1 MVRLTLLTL
10 VFSVA
15 LAAQL
20 SPLDAPKA
28 ADPPTV
34 APPSNALDKSDLEY
48 YVRHLYVYG
57 PQISIDIPD
66 FKDSAPP
73 GLLETTISAS
83 FQQQTRE
90 HTFYATADGQHL
102 IEGAVYEI
110 AANPFKKANERI
122 NTMAAPT
129 FGKEGA
135 SVVVVAYSDFQ
146 CPYCAQE
153 AKLLRNQLQT
163 EYGDRVR
170 VYFRDFPLPM
180 HAWAMDAAIAGR
192 CAYVREPETFWSY
205 HDWIFKS
212 QKTITPENFAAKAAQ
227 WASENGIDS
236 LAFAQCVGNRET
248 LAQVEESMA
257 EARELGVT
265 STPTL
270 FVNGRK
276 LAGSQQWPR
285 LKGVIDY
292 ELEYQK
298 VTNNAG
304 DNCGCEA
311 EASFPE

>member
-1 MVRLTLLTL
+1 MVRLTILALI
-10 VFSVA
+10 FSIG

-20 SPLDAPKA
+20 SPLDAPA
-28 ADPPTV
+28 SPEAPAI
-34 APPSNALDKSDLEY
+34 APPSNALDKADLEF

-57 PQISIDIPD
+57 PQITITIPD
-66 FKDSAPP
+66 FEESSMP

-83 FQQQTRE
+83 YQQQTRT

-102 IEGAVYEI
+102 IEGNVYEVS
-110 AANPFKKANERI
+110 ANPFKKANERI
-122 NTMAAPT
+122 NTMAAPA

-153 AKLLRNQLQT
+153 AKVLRNQLQS

-170 VYFRDFPLPM
+170 VYFRDLPLPM

-192 CAYVREPETFWSY
+192 CIYVREPETFWAY
-205 HDWIFKS
+205 HDWIFTN
-212 QKTITPENFAAKAAQ
+212 QQAITPENFREKASA
-227 WASENGIDS
+227 WTSGNGIDS
-236 LAFAQCVGNRET
+236 LAFAQCVGNKDT
-248 LAQVEESMA
+248 LAQVEESIA
-257 EARELGVT
+257 EAQELGVT

-270 FVNGRK
+270 FVNGRM
-276 LAGSQQWPR
+276 LSGSQEWPR

-292 ELEYQK
+292 ELEYQE

-304 DNCGCEA
+304 DNCGCDA
-311 EASFPE
+311 DLAFPE

>member
-20 SPLDAPKA
+20 SPLDAPKP
-28 ADPPTV
+28 ADGPSV
-34 APPSNALDKSDLEY
+34 APPSNALNKSDLEF

-57 PQISIDIPD
+57 PPIGIQIAD
-66 FKDSAPP
+66 FAESELP
-73 GLLETTISAS
+73 GLLKTTVTAS
-83 FQQQTRE
+83 YQGSTRQ
-90 HTFYATADGQHL
+90 HTFFATADGTHL
-102 IEGAVYEI
+102 IEGAVYEV
-110 AANPFKKANERI
+110 AANPFKKNNEAI
-122 NTMAAPT
+122 NTMAAPA

-153 AKLLRNQLQT
+153 ATILRNQLQK
-163 EYGDRVR
+163 EYGDKVR
-170 VYFRDFPLPM
+170 VYFRDYPLPM
-180 HAWAMDAAIAGR
+180 HQWAMPAAIAGR
-192 CAYVREPETFWSY
+192 CVYVREPEKFWSY
-205 HDWIFKS
+205 HDWIFENQKS
-212 QKTITPENFAAKAAQ
+212 VTPENFSEKAAA
-227 WASENGIDS
+227 WATEQGLDS
-236 LAFAQCVGNRET
+236 LAFAQCVSTKET
-248 LAQVEESMA
+248 AAQVEASM
-257 EARELGVT
+257 EEGRKLGVT

-270 FVNGRK
+270 FVNGRM
-276 LAGSQQWPR
+276 LPGSQEWPR

-311 EASFPE
+311 EVGLPQ